1 MGVGLINA
9 KKSRFGDD
17 VVRTTAMSFLD
28 LLKQGRYM
36 NAKVL
41 LRFMMELCN
50 ANVLALTNKV
60 VEDNKDKTAEP
71 TDITEGK
78 KEEDDEIMVI
88 DTDPNNTDTQE
99 ATKESKEKDK
109 KKRES
114 GVLFFSLDGDS

>member
-1 MGVGLINA
+1 MVGLINA

-60 VEDNKDKTAEP
+60 VEENKDKTAEP
-71 TDITEGK
+71 KDITEGK

-109 KKRES
+109 
-114 GVLFFSLDGDS
+114 